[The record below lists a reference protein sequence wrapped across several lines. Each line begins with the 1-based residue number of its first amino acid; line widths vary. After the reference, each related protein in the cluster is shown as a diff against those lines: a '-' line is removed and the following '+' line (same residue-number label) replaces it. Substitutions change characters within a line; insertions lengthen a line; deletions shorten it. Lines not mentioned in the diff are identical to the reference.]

1 MELTMLDILEI
12 KQHALDSAD
21 AGKTKE
27 EACPYDET
35 SLHGQLWLDYFYA
48 RIRDLSG
55 ETSA

>member
-1 MELTMLDILEI
+1 MLDILEI
-12 KQHALDSAD
+12 KQHALDAAD
-21 AGKTKE
+21 AGKTKD